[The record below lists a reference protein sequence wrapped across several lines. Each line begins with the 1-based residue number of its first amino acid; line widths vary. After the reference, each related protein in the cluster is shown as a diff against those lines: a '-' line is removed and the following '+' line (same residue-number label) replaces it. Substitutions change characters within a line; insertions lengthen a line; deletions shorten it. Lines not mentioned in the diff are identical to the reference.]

1 MPLDINAIRNDAPA
15 TLASTYLNAGTNGP
29 LSSYA
34 AAAIAAA
41 NESQLTEGRIGPG
54 IY

>member
-41 NESQLTEGRIGPG
+41 AAATAGVFPLPLG
-54 IY
+54 